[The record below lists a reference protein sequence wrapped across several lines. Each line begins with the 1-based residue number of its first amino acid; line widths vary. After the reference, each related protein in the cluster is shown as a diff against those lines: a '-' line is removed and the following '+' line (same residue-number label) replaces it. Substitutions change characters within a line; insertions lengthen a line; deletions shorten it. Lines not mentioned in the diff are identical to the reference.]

1 MKIVVFITGT
11 NAVGKSTLAWSL
23 IDRFGGIYEERACT
37 TYCKDKRYG
46 LAGRYKDKRYG
57 LAGRYKDKRYGGVDR
72 ITNDKGSSCTSRLA
86 DVVQEGLQTADV
98 MFCEGSFMNTF
109 GLNLTNA
116 LFLGDKAL
124 VVSLY
129 APPAVIYERLNKRSN
144 GMNGTG
150 KRNWPTIFRKQRQA
164 LIAAQKYEQIG
175 CKVLQYDTSVYS
187 VEQIREEI
195 INALRGL
202 GYDVDKD

>member
-1 MKIVVFITGT
+1 MKAVVFITGT

-23 IDRFGGIYEERACT
+23 IERFGGIYEERDCV
-37 TYCKDKRYG
+37 TYC
-46 LAGRYKDKRYG
+46 KDKRYG

-86 DVVQEGLQTADV
+86 EVVSEGLKTADV
-98 MFCEGSFMNTF
+98 IFCEGSFMNTF

-150 KRNWPTIFRKQRQA
+150 KRNWPTIFRKQKQA

-175 CKVLQYDTSVYS
+175 CKVLQFDTSVFS
-187 VEQIREEI
+187 TEQIRDEI
-195 INALRGL
+195 INTLQGM
-202 GYDVDKD
+202 GYEVDKD

>member
-1 MKIVVFITGT
+1 MKTVVFITGT

-23 IDRFGGIYEERACT
+23 IERFGGIYEERDCV
-37 TYCKDKRYG
+37 TYC
-46 LAGRYKDKRYG
+46 KDKRYG

-86 DVVQEGLQTADV
+86 DVVREGLKTADV
-98 MFCEGSFMNTF
+98 IFCEGSFMDTF

-129 APPAVIYERLNKRSN
+129 APPAEILQRLGVRSN
-144 GMNGTG
+144 GKNGR
-150 KRNWPTIFRKQRQA
+150 RNGENLRRVLLKQERCMKAA
-164 LIAAQKYEQIG
+164 LKYQSIG
-175 CKVLQYDTSVYS
+175 VKVLQYDTSVTS
-187 VEQIREEI
+187 VETMLNEI
-195 INALRGL
+195 LSTIETL
-202 GYDVDKD
+202 

>member
-1 MKIVVFITGT
+1 MKAVVFITGT

-23 IDRFGGIYEERACT
+23 IERFGGIYEERDCV

-46 LAGRYKDKRYG
+46 LAG
-57 LAGRYKDKRYGGVDR
+57 LYKDKRYGGVDR

-86 DVVQEGLQTADV
+86 DVVRVGLQTADV

-129 APPAVIYERLNKRSN
+129 ALPAVIYERLNKRSN

-150 KRNWPTIFRKQRQA
+150 KRNWPTIFRKQKQA

-175 CKVLQYDTSVYS
+175 CKVLQFDTSVFS
-187 VEQIREEI
+187 TEQIRDEI
-195 INALRGL
+195 INTLQGM
-202 GYDVDKD
+202 GYEVDKD

>member
-11 NAVGKSTLAWSL
+11 NAVGKSTLARSL
-23 IDRFGGIYEERACT
+23 IDRFGGICEERACMT
-37 TYCKDKRYG
+37 ICKDKRYG
-46 LAGRYKDKRYG
+46 LAGPYKSK
-57 LAGRYKDKRYGGVDR
+57 LYGGVDK

-86 DVVQEGLQTADV
+86 EVVSEGLKTADV
-98 MFCEGSFMNTF
+98 IFCEGSFMHTF

-116 LFLGDKAL
+116 LFLGDAAL

-129 APPAVIYERLNKRSN
+129 APPEVIYKRLNERSN

-150 KRNWPTIFRKQRQA
+150 KRNWPKIFRKQRQA
-164 LIAAQKYEQIG
+164 LISAQKYEQIG